1 MARKARIFIDFE
13 FFLVAERKSW
23 SPLPLYWSQFP
34 TLQQITKVVTRNFLF
49 SCSLIVLFYVKDK
62 VSIARDGYE
71 VAGILKEKIGNEEG
85 FFEFR
90 MLKVEAYS
98 KYSFSLHI
106 PPLPG

>member
-1 MARKARIFIDFE
+1 M
-13 FFLVAERKSW
+13 
-23 SPLPLYWSQFP
+23 
-34 TLQQITKVVTRNFLF
+34 QQITEVVTGNFLF

-106 PPLPG
+106 LPLPG